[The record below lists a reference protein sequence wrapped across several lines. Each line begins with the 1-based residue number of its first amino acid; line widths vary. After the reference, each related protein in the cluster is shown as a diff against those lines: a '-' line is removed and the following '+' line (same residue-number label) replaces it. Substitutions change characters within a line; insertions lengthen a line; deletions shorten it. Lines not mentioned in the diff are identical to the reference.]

1 MHQTVRQL
9 LNVPDPGSI
18 THTRLTYRP
27 NGEKEDKMKRFMVYA
42 NGVLVDNIVVADNYT
57 AEDYRD
63 DCRLNGWETAPCT
76 EDSEI
81 ELVES
86 EEE

>member
-1 MHQTVRQL
+1 
-9 LNVPDPGSI
+9 
-18 THTRLTYRP
+18 
-27 NGEKEDKMKRFMVYA
+27 MKRFMVYA

-57 AEDYRD
+57 AEDYRE
-63 DCRLNGWETAPCT
+63 DCGLNGWETAPCT

-86 EEE
+86 EEG